1 MNIRA
6 NENQTINISGL
17 AQARAQEKAGRR
29 SQGQNRKSIFA
40 GNLNMQQDAVT
51 QRRQYARQ
59 KALKIISNAW
69 EGDRK
74 MDQTVLDIKDKIN
87 LLRDEIAENR
97 KIVEADDVQKKNL
110 QEQYGISDEDLELL
124 QKKGRL
130 APLTEEEESRLAEL
144 EGPALDEFKQAYGTL
159 NEHQNIYKK
168 EIARAEGQIQACNNS
183 IRAMRMERDKS
194 AGNPPMLKA
203 QKQADG
209 IMEQAGKEVVGMLI
223 DEAKDHVDETY
234 EEERKEAKEKAEE
247 KAEQEEKIEERR
259 EEKEKIEAQ
268 IDAAREESH
277 EAEET
282 RREQEER
289 AREDTELLENMAE
302 AGMTVSGS
310 SSDVQVEIKEMLRK
324 MKLLGEDIKGAS
336 VDEEL

>member
-1 MNIRA
+1 M
-6 NENQTINISGL
+6 
-17 AQARAQEKAGRR
+17 
-29 SQGQNRKSIFA
+29 
-40 GNLNMQQDAVT
+40 
-51 QRRQYARQ
+51 
-59 KALKIISNAW
+59 
-69 EGDRK
+69 
-74 MDQTVLDIKDKIN
+74 
-87 LLRDEIAENR
+87 
-97 KIVEADDVQKKNL
+97 EADEVQMKNL

-124 QKKGRL
+124 DKKVGL
-130 APLTEEEESRLAEL
+130 SPLTEEEESRLAAL
-144 EGPALDEFKQAYGTL
+144 EGESLEEFKQAYGTIK
-159 NEHQNIYKK
+159 EHRDIYKK
-168 EIARAEGQIQACNNS
+168 EIARAEGQIQAGNNS
-183 IRAMRMERDKS
+183 IRAMRMERNKS

-223 DEAKDHVDETY
+223 DEAKDHVEETY
-234 EEERKEAKEKAEE
+234 EEEREEAKEKAEE

-268 IDAAREESH
+268 IDTAREESH
-277 EAEET
+277 EAEEM

-289 AREDTELLENMAE
+289 SREDTELLENMAE

>member
-6 NENQTINISGL
+6 NEGQTINVSGL
-17 AQARAQEKAGRR
+17 AQARAQEKAGRK
-29 SQGQNRKSIFA
+29 SQGQNKKSFFA

-51 QRRQYARQ
+51 QRRGYARQ
-59 KALKIISNAW
+59 RALKLIGDAW

-74 MDQTVLDIKDKIN
+74 MDQTVLDIKDRIN

-97 KIVEADDVQKKNL
+97 EIVEADEAQMKNL
-110 QEQYGISDEDLELL
+110 REQYGISDEDMELL
-124 QKKGRL
+124 QKKSSFT
-130 APLTEEEESRLAEL
+130 PLTEEEENRLAKL
-144 EGPALDEFKQAYGTL
+144 EGPALDEFKQAYGTV
-159 NEHQNIYKK
+159 NEHQGIYKK
-168 EIARAEGQIQACNNS
+168 AIADAEDQIAACNGS
-183 IRAMRMERDKS
+183 IRAMRMERNKS

-203 QKQADG
+203 QKQADE

-223 DEAKDHVDETY
+223 DEAKDHVDEAY
-234 EEERKEAKEKAEE
+234 EEEREEAKEKAEE
-247 KAEQEEKIEERR
+247 KAEQEEKLEERR

-268 IDAAREESH
+268 VDAAREESH

-289 AREDTELLENMAE
+289 SREDTELLENMSE

-310 SSDVQVEIKEMLRK
+310 SSDVQVEIKAMLRK
-324 MKLLGEDIKGAS
+324 MKLLEEDIKGAS